1 MKSKEENNN
10 KSEFVLVRIPRDYY
24 ERIQKA
30 GHKPGEYIRV
40 LLGEETKKLEAQKEE
55 DK

>member
-10 KSEFVLVRIPRDYY
+10 NEVVLVRIPRDYY
-24 ERIQKA
+24 ERIARA

-40 LLGEETKKLEAQKEE
+40 KIGEEVQKLEAQKEE
-55 DK
+55 DKQ